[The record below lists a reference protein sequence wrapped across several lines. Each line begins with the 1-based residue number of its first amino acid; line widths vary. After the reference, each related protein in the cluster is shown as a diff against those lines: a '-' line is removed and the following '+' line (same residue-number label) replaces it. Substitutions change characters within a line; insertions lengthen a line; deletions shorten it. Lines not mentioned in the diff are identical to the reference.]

1 MIFTKGRRLMEN
13 FTEEVFIIFKS
24 KISSIKANF
33 KTASLMDGEFCTK
46 KIYNKLN
53 WENLK

>member
-1 MIFTKGRRLMEN
+1 MKGRRLMEN

-33 KTASLMDGEFCTK
+33 KMASLMGGEFCTK
-46 KIYNKLN
+46 KIYSKLN
-53 WENLK
+53 